1 MIPPGFLVTRF
12 DVNKLIGVSKDRSR
26 WKNLRAFRSSGEIYL
41 PGDLQTSPWSPLKK
55 KLKSVC
61 SHVTL
66 KAERAEDTILSEAQM
81 NKILVVEDEQHQ
93 RELYAMEL
101 QDEGYE
107 VEQAANGKEAVEKVK
122 NNKYDLVVLDIRMPE
137 MDGIEALGKI
147 LSRDKKIPIIIYT
160 AYSNYKSNFMTWTAD
175 AYITKSSNLDEL
187 KNKIQEILASR
198 TK

>member
-1 MIPPGFLVTRF
+1 MG
-12 DVNKLIGVSKDRSR
+12 GCM
-26 WKNLRAFRSSGEIYL
+26 SGEI
-41 PGDLQTSPWSPLKK
+41 T
-55 KLKSVC
+55 V
-61 SHVTL
+61 
-66 KAERAEDTILSEAQM
+66 ASEEGM
-81 NKILVVEDEQHQ
+81 SKILVVEDEQHQ

-107 VEQAANGKEAVEKVK
+107 VDQASNGKEAFEKVK
-122 NNKYDLVVLDIRMPE
+122 NNRYDLVILDIRMPE

-187 KNKIQEILASR
+187 KRKIQEILASR
-198 TK
+198 SK